1 MKTLYIILNV
11 LFFMSAFSQE
21 KKDIIVFGFDTTTD
35 EVIYRVHK
43 GKEEI
48 SKQNPSVSSPP
59 VENLSNQHIIFTPI
73 NDMTPSEIPFTGL
86 RTNSASDQMFR
97 RAIQDSEQLQ
107 HPYPPTVDVSSQAYY
122 SGFPPNQY
130 YF

>member
-21 KKDIIVFGFDTTTD
+21 KKDIIVFGFDTMTD

-48 SKQNPSVSSPP
+48 SGFKILINKKKVFFSSSPYLGNKKLTTNTSRKELEM
-59 VENLSNQHIIFTPI
+59 VLKNDNINKQHTF
-73 NDMTPSEIPFTGL
+73 FLFYKGKK
-86 RTNSASDQMFR
+86 
-97 RAIQDSEQLQ
+97 
-107 HPYPPTVDVSSQAYY
+107 YY
-122 SGFPPNQY
+122 SVDYLVRKQIN
-130 YF
+130 

>member
-48 SKQNPSVSSPP
+48 SGFKILINKKKVFFSSSPYLGNEKLTTNTSRKELEM
-59 VENLSNQHIIFTPI
+59 VLKNDNINKQHTF
-73 NDMTPSEIPFTGL
+73 FLFYKGKK
-86 RTNSASDQMFR
+86 
-97 RAIQDSEQLQ
+97 
-107 HPYPPTVDVSSQAYY
+107 YY
-122 SGFPPNQY
+122 SVDYLVRKQIN
-130 YF
+130 